1 MRRRYTCHPVKTT
14 LETLDDNKIKL
25 SIELDDAEFDRSID
39 LAFKK
44 IAQEVRLPGFRAGKA
59 PRKLLEA
66 RIGISAARQQALQ
79 DSVPVYLAKAVREH
93 DLDIIATPDVTL
105 VSGEEEG
112 PVAFDATCEVRPVV
126 SVPGYQGLRV
136 ELPAV
141 EASAEE
147 IEEVVSAE
155 RRRHGNLVDVDRATQ
170 AGDYVTLDLQG
181 TREGEPVPGLN
192 TDDWVYEI
200 GRGWV
205 APSFD
210 EEVTGAVKG
219 ATLTFSAVPNGTQES
234 ADFSVTVQRIQV
246 LELAELTDEWVA
258 EHVAEHDTVEAWRAA
273 IVERINTMK
282 LNQARNVLIDRVS
295 DALAELVDV
304 DAPESMVNNDLQA
317 RVQNTVQQFQS
328 QGIALDQWLSA
339 TGQDTNQ
346 FVDSLKE
353 QSVKAAK
360 VDLALRAVASSE
372 GLVADTDDLELEYQR
387 IAMRVGQKVNT
398 VRKAYEKNDAVPDLA
413 AQISKSKALD
423 WLLHNV
429 TMVDPE
435 GKELDRE
442 TVLGHTHDHDED
454 HNHEHDHDHD
464 HAGEGE

>member
-1 MRRRYTCHPVKTT
+1 VKTT

-39 LAFKK
+39 RAFKK

-141 EASAEE
+141 DASAEE

-155 RRRHGNLVDVDRATQ
+155 RRRHGILADVDRATQ
-170 AGDYVTLDLQG
+170 TGDYVTLDLQG
-181 TREGEPVPGLN
+181 TRDGEPVPGLN

-205 APSFD
+205 APTFD
-210 EEVTGAVKG
+210 EEVTGALKG

-234 ADFSVTVQRIQV
+234 ADFSVTVQRVQV

-258 EHVAEHDTVEAWRAA
+258 EHVAEHDTVDAWRTA

-372 GLVADTDDLELEYQR
+372 GLVADNDDLELEYQR

-429 TMVDPE
+429 TMVDPD

>member
-1 MRRRYTCHPVKTT
+1 MKTT

-141 EASAEE
+141 DASAEE

-155 RRRHGNLVDVDRATQ
+155 RRRHGNLADVDRATQ
-170 AGDYVTLDLQG
+170 TGDYVTLDLQG
-181 TREGEPVPGLN
+181 TRDGEPVPGLN

-205 APSFD
+205 APTFD
-210 EEVTGAVKG
+210 EEVTGALKG

-234 ADFSVTVQRIQV
+234 ADFSVTVQRVQV

-258 EHVAEHDTVEAWRAA
+258 EHVAEHDTVDAWRTA

-372 GLVADTDDLELEYQR
+372 GLVADNDDLELEYQR

-429 TMVDPE
+429 TMVDPD